1 MDSNNIEGNNPT
13 SLDICEVDT
22 PIPGNVPETTQVEKL
37 KDEIKALEQLVGEL
51 EATNQ
56 QQKDQI
62 NRLQKERIRKSVII
76 EKPIDIEA
84 LQKSEDNNP
93 DEKLEQFFKMFHTNS
108 LSNAQITLHSVN
120 TLVCAHQLLYT
131 GDNINDSKSTIAERI
146 AFNYMIEFMR
156 QINEKKLNSN
166 ENIEFSYPITWLLSL
181 FPYNNSNDKEQNES
195 TNMTTWLP
203 LHFALAI
210 DTSTSSYNTSNYLH
224 DLNILLEEYGSFA
237 FDEEVSPLS
246 IAVSLSN
253 PNIEAVRLILDYR
266 PDSVSKKDEDGS
278 LPFMH
283 ACANNDNIETIQY
296 LYEIYPDAI
305 NMIDS
310 YSCAA
315 IHYAAYYGTPCVL
328 QYLLQLSPQC
338 IQLKEGNGALPL
350 HDAVQNQRNPL
361 QTEEMVSILLQ
372 HCPIAAKQRDDL
384 GAFPLHKAAKSTTMD
399 VVQLLYK
406 EFPKVCTRCLIV

>member
-13 SLDICEVDT
+13 SLDICEIDT
-22 PIPGNVPETTQVEKL
+22 PITGNVRETTQVEKL

-315 IHYAAYYGTPCVL
+315 IHYAAYYGTPCVV

-384 GAFPLHKAAKSTTMD
+384 GAFPLHKAAKSATMD

-406 EFPKVCTRCLIV
+406 EFPKV